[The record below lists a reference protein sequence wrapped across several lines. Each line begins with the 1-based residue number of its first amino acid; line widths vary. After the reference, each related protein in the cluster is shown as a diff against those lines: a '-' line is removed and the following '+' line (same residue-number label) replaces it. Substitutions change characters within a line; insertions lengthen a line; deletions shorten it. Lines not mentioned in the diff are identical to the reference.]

1 MPPRSRGTRIGGRYC
16 VVVTSSP
23 APPPADLLDRNSLRE
38 RVEIELAAFLD
49 RKLADLAAIDPDLTP
64 VGEAICDLV
73 LQGGKRLRP
82 AFTYWGWRG
91 ALDAVSYDGS
101 PETEDGASRE
111 DDTVLRAA
119 ASLELVQAGALI
131 HDDVMDR
138 ARTRRG
144 QPALHVRFAEMHAE
158 NGWAGEAAGFGQGVA
173 ILAGD
178 IALSWAQEMIRT
190 AGLDEAAISR
200 VAPAYDAMRI
210 EVMAGQY
217 LDLRGQ
223 VDSRRPD
230 DQALAAAWRTARYK
244 AASYTVQRPLHIGA
258 LIGGRHAPEGPLLT
272 TYTDYGFA
280 LGEAFQLRDDVLGVF
295 GNPEQTGKPAG
306 DDLREGKQTLLV
318 ILARKRA
325 SINAR
330 DLFQR
335 LIGRADLSGLDIDQL
350 RMVIEG
356 SGALAEVEVLI
367 AQRVEAARTALAQG
381 PVGGEPREVLEQ
393 LATMLTARDR

>member
-1 MPPRSRGTRIGGRYC
+1 
-16 VVVTSSP
+16 VTSSP
-23 APPPADLLDRNSLRE
+23 TNPTPADLLDRNSLRE

-49 RKLADLAAIDPDLTP
+49 RKVADLGTIDPDLTP

-73 LQGGKRLRP
+73 LEGGKRLRP
-82 AFTYWGWRG
+82 AFVYWGWRG
-91 ALDAVSYDGS
+91 ALDAVSHDDATDRAAN
-101 PETEDGASRE
+101 PARD
-111 DDTVLRAA
+111 DDTVVRAA

-138 ARTRRG
+138 ASTRRG
-144 QPALHVRFAEMHAE
+144 QPALHVRFADMHIE
-158 NGWAGEAAGFGQGVA
+158 NRWAGTATGFGQGVA
-173 ILAGD
+173 IIAGD
-178 IALSWAQEMIRT
+178 IALTWAQEMIRT
-190 AGLDEAAISR
+190 AGLDDAAITR
-200 VAPAYDAMRI
+200 VAPAYDAMRL

-230 DQALAAAWRTARYK
+230 AEALAAAWRTARYK
-244 AASYTVQRPLHIGA
+244 SACYTVQRPLHIGA
-258 LIGGRHAPEGPLLT
+258 LIGGTHAPEGPLLK
-272 TYTDYGFA
+272 TYSEYGFA

-295 GNPEQTGKPAG
+295 GDPEQTGKPAG

-318 ILARKRA
+318 VLARKRA
-325 SINAR
+325 SANAR

-335 LIGRADLSGLDIDQL
+335 LIGRPDLSGMDIDQL

-367 AQRVEAARTALAQG
+367 AQRLDAALTALAEG
-381 PVGGEPREVLEQ
+381 AVGGEPREVLEQ
-393 LATMLTARDR
+393 LATTLTARDR

>member
-1 MPPRSRGTRIGGRYC
+1 M
-16 VVVTSSP
+16 TSSP
-23 APPPADLLDRNSLRE
+23 PSSPFPADLLDRHTLRE

-49 RKLADLAAIDPDLTP
+49 RKLTDLADIDADLTS
-64 VGEAICDLV
+64 VGDAICDLV

-91 ALDAVSYDGS
+91 ALDTMSYD
-101 PETEDGASRE
+101 PQPAIEL
-111 DDTVLRAA
+111 DDSAIVRAA

-138 ARTRRG
+138 ASTRRG
-144 QPALHVRFAEMHAE
+144 QPAVHVRFAELHAE
-158 NGWAGEAAGFGQGVA
+158 QGWTGAATGFGQGAA
-173 ILAGD
+173 IIAGD
-178 IALSWAQEMIRT
+178 IALTWAQEMIRT
-190 AGLDEAAISR
+190 AGLEGEALTR

-223 VDSRRPD
+223 VDSSRPD
-230 DQALAAAWRTARYK
+230 EEALAAAWRTARYK

-258 LIGGRHAPEGPLLT
+258 LVTGPHSPDGPLLT
-272 TYTDYGFA
+272 AYTEYGFA

-295 GNPEQTGKPAG
+295 GDPAQTGKPAG

-325 SINAR
+325 SPNAR
-330 DLFQR
+330 ALFER
-335 LIGRADLSGLDIDQL
+335 MIGRADLSAPDVDQL
-350 RMVIEG
+350 RTVIEG

-367 AQRVEAARTALAQG
+367 AQRVEAALTALELG
-381 PVGGEPREVLEQ
+381 PVHGEPREVLEH
-393 LATMLTARDR
+393 LATTLTARDR

>member
-1 MPPRSRGTRIGGRYC
+1 
-16 VVVTSSP
+16 VTSPPSP
-23 APPPADLLDRNSLRE
+23 RPADLLDRNSLRE

-49 RKLADLAAIDPDLTP
+49 RRLADLGAIDADLIP

-101 PETEDGASRE
+101 PVQDAAAERD
-111 DDTVLRAA
+111 DDTVVRAA

-138 ARTRRG
+138 ASTRRG
-144 QPALHVRFAEMHAE
+144 QPALHVRFAELHTE
-158 NGWAGEAAGFGQGVA
+158 NRWAGPAAGFGQGVA
-173 ILAGD
+173 IIAGD
-178 IALSWAQEMIRT
+178 IALTWAQEMLRT
-190 AGLDEAAISR
+190 AGLDQAALAR

-223 VDSRRPD
+223 VDARRPD
-230 DQALAAAWRTARYK
+230 EEALAAAWRTARYK

-258 LIGGRHAPEGPLLT
+258 LVDGPHAPEGPLLM
-272 TYTDYGFA
+272 TYTEYGFA

-295 GNPEQTGKPAG
+295 GDPEQTGKPAG

-325 SINAR
+325 SVNAR

-335 LIGRADLSGLDIDQL
+335 LIGRPDLSGLDIDQL

-356 SGALAEVEVLI
+356 SGALGEVEVLI
-367 AQRVEAARTALAQG
+367 AQRVEAALTALAHG
-381 PVGGEPREVLEQ
+381 PIGGEPREILEQ
-393 LATMLTARDR
+393 LATTLTARDR

>member
-1 MPPRSRGTRIGGRYC
+1 M
-16 VVVTSSP
+16 
-23 APPPADLLDRNSLRE
+23 DRNSLRE

-49 RKLADLAAIDPDLTP
+49 RRLADLAAIDADLMP

-101 PETEDGASRE
+101 PAQEAAAERD
-111 DDTVLRAA
+111 DDTVVRAA

-138 ARTRRG
+138 ASTRRG
-144 QPALHVRFAEMHAE
+144 QPALHVRFAELHAE
-158 NGWAGEAAGFGQGVA
+158 NRWAGTAAGFGQGVA
-173 ILAGD
+173 IIAGD
-178 IALSWAQEMIRT
+178 IALTWAQEMLRT
-190 AGLDEAAISR
+190 AGLDQAALAR

-223 VDSRRPD
+223 VDSRRPEEE
-230 DQALAAAWRTARYK
+230 ALAAAWRTARYK

-258 LIGGRHAPEGPLLT
+258 LVGGPHAPDGPLLM

-295 GNPEQTGKPAG
+295 GNPDQTGKPAG

-318 ILARKRA
+318 ILARRRA
-325 SINAR
+325 SVNAR

-356 SGALAEVEVLI
+356 SGALAEVEGLI
-367 AQRVEAARTALAQG
+367 AKRVETALTALAQG
-381 PVGGEPREVLEQ
+381 PIGGEPREMLEQ
-393 LATMLTARDR
+393 LANTLTARDR

>member
-1 MPPRSRGTRIGGRYC
+1 M
-16 VVVTSSP
+16 TSSP
-23 APPPADLLDRNSLRE
+23 TNPTPADLLDRNSLRE

-49 RKLADLAAIDPDLTP
+49 RKVADLGTIDPDLTP

-73 LQGGKRLRP
+73 LEGGKRLRP
-82 AFTYWGWRG
+82 AFVYWGWRG
-91 ALDAVSYDGS
+91 ALDAVSHDDATDRAAN
-101 PETEDGASRE
+101 PDRD
-111 DDTVLRAA
+111 DDTVVRAA

-138 ARTRRG
+138 ASTRRG
-144 QPALHVRFAEMHAE
+144 QPALHVRFADMHIE
-158 NGWAGEAAGFGQGVA
+158 NRWAGTATGFGQGVA
-173 ILAGD
+173 IIAGD
-178 IALSWAQEMIRT
+178 IALTWAQEMIRT
-190 AGLDEAAISR
+190 AGLDDAALGR
-200 VAPAYDAMRI
+200 VAPAYDAMRL

-223 VDSRRPD
+223 VDSGRPD
-230 DQALAAAWRTARYK
+230 EEALAAAWRTARYK

-258 LIGGRHAPEGPLLT
+258 LVGGPHAPGGPLLS
-272 TYTDYGFA
+272 TYTEYGFA

-295 GNPEQTGKPAG
+295 GDPEQTGKPAG

-325 SINAR
+325 SANAR

-367 AQRVEAARTALAQG
+367 AQRVEAATTALAQG

-393 LATMLTARDR
+393 LASTLTARDR

>member
-1 MPPRSRGTRIGGRYC
+1 
-16 VVVTSSP
+16 VTSSP
-23 APPPADLLDRNSLRE
+23 TNPTPADLLDRNSLRE

-49 RKLADLAAIDPDLTP
+49 RKVADLGTIDPDLTP

-73 LQGGKRLRP
+73 LEGGKRLRP
-82 AFTYWGWRG
+82 AFVYWGGRG
-91 ALDAVSYDGS
+91 ALDPVSHDDATDRAAN
-101 PETEDGASRE
+101 PDRD
-111 DDTVLRAA
+111 DDTVVRAA

-138 ARTRRG
+138 ASTRRG
-144 QPALHVRFAEMHAE
+144 QPALHVRFADMHIE
-158 NGWAGEAAGFGQGVA
+158 NRWAGTATGFGQGVA
-173 ILAGD
+173 IIAGD
-178 IALSWAQEMIRT
+178 IALTWAQEMIRT
-190 AGLDEAAISR
+190 AGLDDAAITR
-200 VAPAYDAMRI
+200 VAPAYDAMRL

-230 DQALAAAWRTARYK
+230 AEALAAAWRTARYK
-244 AASYTVQRPLHIGA
+244 SACYTVQRPLHIGA
-258 LIGGRHAPEGPLLT
+258 LIGGTHAPEGPLLK
-272 TYTDYGFA
+272 TYSEYGFA

-295 GNPEQTGKPAG
+295 GDPEQTGKPAG

-318 ILARKRA
+318 VLARKRA
-325 SINAR
+325 SANAR

-335 LIGRADLSGLDIDQL
+335 LIGRADLSGMDIDQL

-367 AQRVEAARTALAQG
+367 AQRLDAALTALAEG
-381 PVGGEPREVLEQ
+381 AVGGEPREVLEQ
-393 LATMLTARDR
+393 LATTLTARDR

>member
-1 MPPRSRGTRIGGRYC
+1 MTSPSNPR
-16 VVVTSSP
+16 
-23 APPPADLLDRNSLRE
+23 PADLLDRNSLRE

-49 RKLADLAAIDPDLTP
+49 RRLADLAAIDADLTP

-91 ALDAVSYDGS
+91 ALDAVSYGGS
-101 PETEDGASRE
+101 PVQEAAAERD
-111 DDTVLRAA
+111 DDTVVRAA

-138 ARTRRG
+138 ASTRRG
-144 QPALHVRFAEMHAE
+144 QPALHVRFAELHAE
-158 NGWAGEAAGFGQGVA
+158 NRWAGPAAGFGQGVA
-173 ILAGD
+173 IIAGD
-178 IALSWAQEMIRT
+178 IALTWAQEMIRT
-190 AGLDEAAISR
+190 CGLDQAALAR

-223 VDSRRPD
+223 VDSHRPD
-230 DQALAAAWRTARYK
+230 EKALAAAWRTARYK

-258 LIGGRHAPEGPLLT
+258 LVDGPHAPEGPLLR
-272 TYTDYGFA
+272 TYTEYGFA

-318 ILARKRA
+318 ILARRRA
-325 SINAR
+325 SANAR

-367 AQRVEAARTALAQG
+367 DQRVQAALIALDQG
-381 PVGGEPREVLEQ
+381 PIGGEPREILEQ
-393 LATMLTARDR
+393 LATTLTARDR

>member
-1 MPPRSRGTRIGGRYC
+1 MTSPP
-16 VVVTSSP
+16 SP
-23 APPPADLLDRNSLRE
+23 RPADLLDRNSLRE

-49 RKLADLAAIDPDLTP
+49 RRLADLAAIDADLMP

-101 PETEDGASRE
+101 PAQEAAAERD
-111 DDTVLRAA
+111 DDTVVRAA

-138 ARTRRG
+138 ASTRRG
-144 QPALHVRFAEMHAE
+144 QPALHVRFAELHAE
-158 NGWAGEAAGFGQGVA
+158 NRWAGTAAGFGQGVA
-173 ILAGD
+173 IIAGD
-178 IALSWAQEMIRT
+178 IALTWAQEMLRT
-190 AGLDEAAISR
+190 AGLDQAALAR

-223 VDSRRPD
+223 VDSRRPEEE
-230 DQALAAAWRTARYK
+230 ALAAAWRTARYK

-258 LIGGRHAPEGPLLT
+258 LVGGPHAPDGPLLM

-295 GNPEQTGKPAG
+295 GNPDQTGKPAG

-318 ILARKRA
+318 ILARRRA
-325 SINAR
+325 SVNAR

-356 SGALAEVEVLI
+356 SGALAEVEGLI
-367 AQRVEAARTALAQG
+367 AKRVETALTALAQG
-381 PVGGEPREVLEQ
+381 PIGGEPREMLEQ
-393 LATMLTARDR
+393 LATTLTARDR

>member
-1 MPPRSRGTRIGGRYC
+1 
-16 VVVTSSP
+16 VTSSP
-23 APPPADLLDRNSLRE
+23 PSPPPADLLDRHALRE

-49 RKLADLAAIDPDLTP
+49 RKVTDLAAIDPDLMA

-73 LQGGKRLRP
+73 LAGGKRLRP
-82 AFTYWGWRG
+82 AFAYWGWRG
-91 ALDAVSYDGS
+91 ALDAVSYAGS
-101 PETEDGASRE
+101 AGPVADADRD

-138 ARTRRG
+138 ASTRRG
-144 QPALHVRFAEMHAE
+144 QPALHVRFADLHAYH
-158 NGWAGEAAGFGQGVA
+158 GWAGSAAGFGQGAA
-173 ILAGD
+173 IIAGD
-178 IALSWAQEMIRT
+178 IALTWAQEMIRT
-190 AGLDEAAISR
+190 AGLDDAALGR
-200 VAPAYDAMRI
+200 VAPAYDAMRL

-223 VDSRRPD
+223 VDSGRPD
-230 DQALAAAWRTARYK
+230 EEALAAAWRTARYK

-258 LIGGRHAPEGPLLT
+258 LVGGPHAPGGPLLS
-272 TYTDYGFA
+272 TYTEYGFA

-295 GNPEQTGKPAG
+295 GDPEQTGKPAG

-325 SINAR
+325 SANAR

-367 AQRVEAARTALAQG
+367 AQRVEAATTALAQG

-393 LATMLTARDR
+393 LASTLTARDR

>member
-1 MPPRSRGTRIGGRYC
+1 MPTGRRGTPDRWPILR
-16 VVVTSSP
+16 VVTSPPSP
-23 APPPADLLDRNSLRE
+23 RPADLLDRNSLRE
-38 RVEIELAAFLD
+38 RVEVELATFLD
-49 RKLADLAAIDPDLTP
+49 RKLAELGAIDPDLTP
-64 VGEAICDLV
+64 VGEAICDLA
-73 LQGGKRLRP
+73 LEGGKRLRP

-91 ALDAVSYDGS
+91 ALDVVSYHGS
-101 PETEDGASRE
+101 ADQGHEAERD
-111 DDTVLRAA
+111 DDTVVRAA

-138 ARTRRG
+138 ASTRRG

-158 NGWAGEAAGFGQGVA
+158 NRWAGSATGFGQGVA
-173 ILAGD
+173 IIAGD
-178 IALSWAQEMIRT
+178 IALTWAQEMIRT
-190 AGLDEAAISR
+190 AGLDGTAISR

-230 DQALAAAWRTARYK
+230 EQALAAAWRTARYK

-258 LIGGRHAPEGPLLT
+258 LIGGPHAPAGPLLS
-272 TYTDYGFA
+272 TYTEYGFA

-295 GNPEQTGKPAG
+295 GDPEQTGKPAG

-325 SINAR
+325 SVNAR

-335 LIGRADLSGLDIDQL
+335 LIGRSDLSGLDIDQL

-367 AQRVEAARTALAQG
+367 AQRVEAALTALAEG
-381 PVGGEPREVLEQ
+381 PVRGEPREVLEQ
-393 LATMLTARDR
+393 LATTLTARDR

>member
-1 MPPRSRGTRIGGRYC
+1 MTASPP
-16 VVVTSSP
+16 SP
-23 APPPADLLDRNSLRE
+23 LPADLLDRNSLRE

-49 RKLADLAAIDPDLTP
+49 PKLADLGAIDPDLIP

-73 LQGGKRLRP
+73 LEGGKRLRP

-91 ALDAVSYDGS
+91 ALDAVSYHPVPDEGS
-101 PETEDGASRE
+101 SAGP
-111 DDTVLRAA
+111 DDIAVVRAA

-138 ARTRRG
+138 ASTRRG
-144 QPALHVRFAEMHAE
+144 RPALHVRFTELHAE
-158 NGWAGEAAGFGQGVA
+158 NHWAGSPAGFGQGVA
-173 ILAGD
+173 IIAGD
-178 IALSWAQEMIRT
+178 IALTWAQEMLRT
-190 AGLDEAAISR
+190 AGLADEALFR
-200 VAPAYDAMRI
+200 VAPVYDAMRI

-223 VDSRRPD
+223 VDARRPD
-230 DQALAAAWRTARYK
+230 DEALAAAWRTARYK
-244 AASYTVQRPLHIGA
+244 SASYTVQRPLHIGA
-258 LIGGRHAPEGPLLT
+258 LIAGPHAAEGPLMM
-272 TYTDYGFA
+272 TYTEYGFA

-295 GNPEQTGKPAG
+295 GDPEQTGKPAG

-325 SINAR
+325 SANAR
-330 DLFQR
+330 DLFER
-335 LIGRADLSGLDIDQL
+335 MIGRADLSGPDIDQL

-367 AQRVEAARTALAQG
+367 ARRVETALAALATG
-381 PVGGEPREVLEQ
+381 PVGGQPREVLEQ
-393 LATMLTARDR
+393 LATTLTARDR

>member
-1 MPPRSRGTRIGGRYC
+1 
-16 VVVTSSP
+16 VTSSP
-23 APPPADLLDRNSLRE
+23 PSPPPADLLDRNSLRE
-38 RVEIELAAFLD
+38 RVEIGLATFLD
-49 RKLADLAAIDPDLTP
+49 QKLADLTSIDPDLTP

-91 ALDAVSYDGS
+91 ALEASSYEGS
-101 PETEDGASRE
+101 PEHLAGSDRS
-111 DDTVLRAA
+111 DDTVVRVA

-138 ARTRRG
+138 ASTRRG
-144 QPALHVRFAEMHAE
+144 QPALHVRFAELHE
-158 NGWAGEAAGFGQGVA
+158 SSGWVGPAAGFGQGVA
-173 ILAGD
+173 IIAGD
-178 IALSWAQEMIRT
+178 IALTWAQEMIRS
-190 AGLDEAAISR
+190 AGLDPAAIAR

-223 VDSRRPD
+223 VDARRSD

-244 AASYTVQRPLHIGA
+244 SASYTVQRPLHIGA
-258 LIGGRHAPEGPLLT
+258 LVDGPHAPQGPLLT

-295 GNPEQTGKPAG
+295 GDPEQTGKPAG

-325 SINAR
+325 SPNAR

-335 LIGRADLSGLDIDQL
+335 TIGRSDLSEADVDQL

-367 AQRVEAARTALAQG
+367 AQRVEAALTALAEG
-381 PVGGEPREVLEQ
+381 PVSGEAREVLEK
-393 LATMLTARDR
+393 LATTLSARDR

>member
-1 MPPRSRGTRIGGRYC
+1 MPTGRRGTPDRWPILR
-16 VVVTSSP
+16 VVTSPPSP
-23 APPPADLLDRNSLRE
+23 RPADLLDRNSLRE
-38 RVEIELAAFLD
+38 RVEVELATFLD
-49 RKLADLAAIDPDLTP
+49 RKLAELGAIDPDLTP
-64 VGEAICDLV
+64 VGEAICDLA
-73 LQGGKRLRP
+73 LEGGKRLRP

-91 ALDAVSYDGS
+91 ALDVVSYHGS
-101 PETEDGASRE
+101 ADQGHEAERD
-111 DDTVLRAA
+111 DDTVVRAA

-138 ARTRRG
+138 ASTRRG

-158 NGWAGEAAGFGQGVA
+158 NRWAGSATGFGQGVA
-173 ILAGD
+173 IIAGD
-178 IALSWAQEMIRT
+178 IALTWAQEMIRT
-190 AGLDEAAISR
+190 AGLDGTAISR
-200 VAPAYDAMRI
+200 VVPAYDAMRI

-230 DQALAAAWRTARYK
+230 EQALAAAWRTARYK

-258 LIGGRHAPEGPLLT
+258 LIGGPHAPAGPLLS
-272 TYTDYGFA
+272 TYTEYGFA

-295 GNPEQTGKPAG
+295 GDPEQTGKPAG

-325 SINAR
+325 SVNAR

-335 LIGRADLSGLDIDQL
+335 LIGRSDLSGLDIDQL

-367 AQRVEAARTALAQG
+367 AQRVEAALTALAEG
-381 PVGGEPREVLEQ
+381 PVRGEPREVLEQ
-393 LATMLTARDR
+393 LATTLTARDR

>member
-1 MPPRSRGTRIGGRYC
+1 M
-16 VVVTSSP
+16 TSSP
-23 APPPADLLDRNSLRE
+23 PGPTSADLLDRNALRE

-49 RKLADLAAIDPDLTP
+49 RKLADLGAIDPELLA

-91 ALDAVSYDGS
+91 ALDVVSYDS
-101 PETEDGASRE
+101 PDRE
-111 DDTVLRAA
+111 DEVDRGDETIVRAA

-138 ARTRRG
+138 ASTRRG
-144 QPALHVRFAEMHAE
+144 QPALHVRFTELHSA
-158 NGWAGEAAGFGQGVA
+158 NNWTGSAAGFGQGVA

-178 IALSWAQEMIRT
+178 IALTWAQEMLRT
-190 AGLDEAAISR
+190 AGLDETALAR
-200 VAPAYDAMRI
+200 VAPVYDAMRI

-217 LDLRGQ
+217 LDLLGQ
-223 VDSRRPD
+223 VDSGRPD
-230 DQALAAAWRTARYK
+230 EQALAAAWRTARYK
-244 AASYTVQRPLHIGA
+244 SASYTVARPLHIGA
-258 LIGGRHAPEGPLLT
+258 LAAGRHAAEGPLLM
-272 TYTDYGFA
+272 TYSDYGFA

-295 GNPEQTGKPAG
+295 GDPEQTGKPAG

-325 SINAR
+325 SANAR
-330 DLFQR
+330 ELFER
-335 LIGRADLSGLDIDQL
+335 RIGRADLSGPDIDQL

-367 AQRVEAARTALAQG
+367 AQRVDTALEALATG
-381 PVGGEPREVLEQ
+381 PVGGQAREVLEQ
-393 LATMLTARDR
+393 LATTLTARDR

>member
-1 MPPRSRGTRIGGRYC
+1 MTSPP
-16 VVVTSSP
+16 SP
-23 APPPADLLDRNSLRE
+23 RPADLLDRNSLRE

-49 RKLADLAAIDPDLTP
+49 RRLADLAAIDADLMP

-101 PETEDGASRE
+101 PAQEAAAERD
-111 DDTVLRAA
+111 DDTVVRAA

-138 ARTRRG
+138 ASTRRG
-144 QPALHVRFAEMHAE
+144 QPALHVRFAELHAE
-158 NGWAGEAAGFGQGVA
+158 NRWAGTAAGFGQGVA
-173 ILAGD
+173 IIAGD
-178 IALSWAQEMIRT
+178 IALTWAQEMLRT
-190 AGLDEAAISR
+190 AGLDQAALAR

-223 VDSRRPD
+223 VDSRRPEEE
-230 DQALAAAWRTARYK
+230 ALAAAWRTARYK

-258 LIGGRHAPEGPLLT
+258 LVGGPHAPDGPLLM

-295 GNPEQTGKPAG
+295 GNPDQTGKPAG

-318 ILARKRA
+318 ILARRRA
-325 SINAR
+325 SVNAR

-356 SGALAEVEVLI
+356 SGALAEVEGLI
-367 AQRVEAARTALAQG
+367 AKRVETALTALAQG
-381 PVGGEPREVLEQ
+381 PIGGEPREMLEQ
-393 LATMLTARDR
+393 LANTLTARDR

>member
-1 MPPRSRGTRIGGRYC
+1 
-16 VVVTSSP
+16 
-23 APPPADLLDRNSLRE
+23 LLDRNSLRE

-49 RKLADLAAIDPDLTP
+49 RKLADLGAIDPDLLP

-73 LQGGKRLRP
+73 LEGGKRLRP
-82 AFTYWGWRG
+82 AFTYWGWHG
-91 ALDAVSYDGS
+91 ALDVVSYQPSHDHG
-101 PETEDGASRE
+101 PDADRN
-111 DDTVLRAA
+111 DDAVVRAA

-138 ARTRRG
+138 AGTRRG
-144 QPALHVRFAEMHAE
+144 QPALHVRFAELHAE
-158 NGWAGEAAGFGQGVA
+158 NGWAGTPSGFGQGVA
-173 ILAGD
+173 IVAGD
-178 IALSWAQEMIRT
+178 IALTWAQEMIRT
-190 AGLDEAAISR
+190 AGLDDEALSR
-200 VAPAYDAMRI
+200 VAPVYDAMRI

-223 VDSRRPD
+223 ADTRRPD
-230 DQALAAAWRTARYK
+230 EQALAAAWRTARYK
-244 AASYTVQRPLHIGA
+244 SASYTVQRPLHIGA
-258 LIGGRHAPEGPLLT
+258 LVSGHHAPEGPLLM

-295 GNPEQTGKPAG
+295 GDPEQTGKPAG

-325 SINAR
+325 SANAR
-330 DLFQR
+330 DLFER
-335 LIGRADLSGLDIDQL
+335 KIGRDDLSGPDIDQL

-367 AQRVEAARTALAQG
+367 SQRVEAALEALANG

-393 LATMLTARDR
+393 LATTLTARDR